1 MASATDIITYIGV
14 PLAVLGVA
22 PIFYTFLSAFYT
34 RVKVG
39 RVLRRNS
46 IVCPIRAKLMTGV
59 VEIDLPVCHL
69 DIPSRNEPAY
79 WLPSTS
85 SWTLDGA
92 SWSCYNFF
100 LVITDRTT
108 LRLQRSD
115 KIVFP
120 TAEIDFRL
128 LLEYLLDR
136 GYIPNQPGFHTLR
149 MRRLQTSEG
158 TIIMQFGNGQGLS
171 FVKPGTRHGS
181 IIMNFSRMS
190 HFTPH
195 LIHHRDSTK
204 TLPPFHLTGPLLKGN
219 DDSTTEKRR
228 YFVMRWAGLV
238 GLKISIHEKPAPSPG
253 TDLPPNHILSQVHP
267 HNSNLGDETPWGKPL
282 DWFACAAIALYGFEM
297 SKPFYVFSPDER
309 FLHAA
314 QWYSSKF
321 SALVLH
327 GLVLPGLVLPDLE
340 DLNEFLS
347 DIDSDQYDVASAH
360 RSENSQQVSPTDRS
374 NKDWVTKKDINSITE
389 YTNSFYHG
397 SERRMMQHLG
407 KFAELGINTTILEK
421 DIDISMILRM
431 CIRYLCSRP
440 IRFGSLSIGSLPQKP
455 PSLDYVAQQT
465 ADQILRMTVLDA
477 EFAEGVLAQLRKSLV
492 NPLAGALE
500 AEAAK
505 VEAARV
511 EAVEAKRK
519 EPGEKKLGR
528 KHRRL
533 ERAFEEM
540 KHNGVEGMLLRGA
553 HCNEKETGLFC
564 CAMVLLAIVGQR
576 ADYLRSGDDIRQ
588 CVSDWPRVYL
598 S

>member
-34 RVKVG
+34 RMKVG
-39 RVLRRNS
+39 RILRRNR
-46 IVCPIRAKLMTGV
+46 ILCPIRAKLMTGV
-59 VEIDLPVCHL
+59 VEIELPVCRL
-69 DIPSRNEPAY
+69 DIPLRNEPAY

-85 SWTLDGA
+85 SLTLDGA

-100 LVITDRTT
+100 PVISEWTT

-115 KIVFP
+115 KIMFP

-149 MRRLQTSEG
+149 TRRLQTSEG
-158 TIIMQFGNGQGLS
+158 TIIMQLGNGQGLS
-171 FVKPGTRHGS
+171 FVKPGNRHGS
-181 IIMNFSRMS
+181 IIMKFSRMS
-190 HFTPH
+190 HFTSLLVPS
-195 LIHHRDSTK
+195 HRDSTK
-204 TLPPFHLTGPLLKGN
+204 TLPPFHLTGLLLKEN

-253 TDLPPNHILSQVHP
+253 TDLPPNHILSQVHQ
-267 HNSNLGDETPWGKPL
+267 HNSNLGDETPLGKPL
-282 DWFACAAIALYGFEM
+282 DWFTCAAIAVYGFGM

-314 QWYSSKF
+314 QWYSSKV
-321 SALVLH
+321 SALMLH
-327 GLVLPGLVLPDLE
+327 GLVRPDSE
-340 DLNEFLS
+340 DRNEFLS
-347 DIDSDQYDVASAH
+347 DIASDQYDVASAH

-374 NKDWVTKKDINSITE
+374 NKDWVTKKDINAITE
-389 YTNSFYHG
+389 YTHSFHPS
-397 SERRMMQHLG
+397 SERRMMQLLG
-407 KFAELGINTTILEK
+407 NFPELYVNTTILEK
-421 DIDISMILRM
+421 DIDISKILRM
-431 CIRYLCSRP
+431 CIRHLCSRP
-440 IRFGSLSIGSLPQKP
+440 IRFGSLSIGSLPQEP
-455 PSLDYVAQQT
+455 PSLDYMAQQT

-477 EFAEGVLAQLRKSLV
+477 EFAEGVLAQLRKSLL

-528 KHRRL
+528 KHQRL

-540 KHNGVEGMLLRGA
+540 KHSGFEGMLLRGA
-553 HCNEKETGLFC
+553 HCTEKETGLFC

-576 ADYLRSGDDIRQ
+576 VDYLRSGDDIRQ
-588 CVSDWPRVYL
+588 CVSDWPSVYL